1 MSACMCLLS
10 MFVGLCVSLHPSF
23 YVFVCIYIVYYVC
36 LLCMFVGLFQLFMF
50 VGLCVCC
57 PCLSVCPSAYMC
69 VCLFMFVRLCVCLCV
84 HVCLLSI
91 FVCRP
96 VSVFVCLCVCDC
108 LLLGFMKTLTL
119 FLFISSDV
127 IADVIALYTVV
138 TLFELIDLL
147 RIGVAQDYMM

>member
-1 MSACMCLLS
+1 MYVSVVNVCRSVCQSASFFLCLCVHIYCILCLSVVYVCWSVSVVYVCRSVCLLS
-10 MFVGLCVSLHPSF
+10 MF
-23 YVFVCIYIVYYVC
+23 
-36 LLCMFVGLFQLFMF
+36 
-50 VGLCVCC
+50 
-57 PCLSVCPSAYMC
+57 VCPSAYMC
-69 VCLFMFVRLCVCLCV
+69 VCLFMFVGLCVCLCV